1 MANRL
6 ILTNVVLYE
15 PLPVIPSEV
24 LCLSLFDFEN
34 YLHKLV
40 DKVTNCSWRKH
51 LQMQNMKIY
60 GNEAEPLS
68 KKFKRS
74 HTCFQKS
81 LLNNTAKQISQNG
94 SYLRQWYREA
104 YSGERPDME
113 TA

>member
-40 DKVTNCSWRKH
+40 DKVTNCS
-51 LQMQNMKIY
+51 
-60 GNEAEPLS
+60 
-68 KKFKRS
+68 
-74 HTCFQKS
+74 
-81 LLNNTAKQISQNG
+81 
-94 SYLRQWYREA
+94 
-104 YSGERPDME
+104 
-113 TA
+113 